1 MTAMLTQID
10 PAAGMTATEVG
21 VLAALCV
28 AAVGLVLLGRRLVK
42 PVCVTSGAV
51 LGLAASWVTVGL
63 LPVLEP
69 YWIPVLMAGALAG
82 GLLAAAIF
90 RLWVALASAALL
102 ALLVPAA
109 VLAGRARRC
118 RSRRAG
124 SRGIAA
130 ARSRSRRGRR
140 VGGFG
145 RLTREDVE
153 SRVSEELEELGTAA
167 EELRVAMI
175 ESLRGLAQRQQEAVA
190 AWWEELGE
198 PGRRNV
204 VVGAAVGGLLGLLLG
219 VTAPYTAASL
229 LSSLSGGLLLVFA
242 GRTLAIGLGGEAV
255 SGYVPEQPRALAA
268 TVGLITVVGVI
279 VQWTLRPKKDD

>member
-109 VLAGRARRC
+109 VLGWQGTPLPIEAGGVEGDRGGAVEE
-118 RSRRAG
+118 SAG
-124 SRGIAA
+124 SMPEV
-130 ARSRSRRGRR
+130 SS
-140 VGGFG
+140 
-145 RLTREDVE
+145 LTREDVE